1 MNKDYRLEGLDCANC
16 AMKIEKK
23 VQTIEGVK
31 EANVNF
37 TTGKLRIVAN
47 EADLATVETK
57 TKQAIKEIEPDV
69 AVSEITNNHQDGD
82 GHNHEHDNSRND
94 LLRILISALGMGLLI
109 WFSPT
114 GIVRLIGYL
123 LIYGLI
129 GFDVIKKAVMNIT
142 KGQIF
147 DENFLMAIATIG
159 AMIIGEY
166 PEAVAV
172 MLFYQ
177 VGEYFQGFAVKQS
190 RRSIRELMAIRPD
203 TARVQTSEGWKN
215 VSPEAVELG
224 QQVLIKPG
232 ERVPLDGKIIEGES
246 MVDTS
251 ALTGESVP
259 RKVTSGEMI
268 LSGFIN
274 KNQPIVMSVE
284 KTYGE
289 STISKLLELVENA
302 SSKKAPAENFIT
314 KFARYYT
321 PIVVVLAVLLAIV
334 PPLVV
339 PGAVFSEWIYRAL
352 TFLVISCP
360 CALVIS
366 VPLSFFGGIGG
377 ASKIGVLVKG
387 SNYLELLAETETV
400 VFDKT
405 GTLTKGEFSV
415 QTIETTMDQTTFMQ
429 YVASAEQYSTHPIAQ
444 SVLAAYQGPLLVSE
458 QVEEIAGEGISAVI
472 DAHDILVGNQ
482 KLMARKQI
490 AFSTSEEVGTLLYVA
505 IDQKY
510 VGFLLI
516 ADALKEDAIETMNKL
531 RKAGVKETVMLTG
544 DAKKIADSVGKKVG
558 IDQVYSELLP
568 QDKVDK
574 LEMILAKSSG
584 KVAFVGD
591 GINDAPVLA
600 RADVGIAMGGLGSD
614 AAIEAADVVIMNDEP
629 SKIADAMRVA
639 RKTLRIVKQNIVF
652 AIGVKVLVLLL
663 GALGFASM
671 GDAVFADVGVTVIA
685 VLNAM
690 RCLRVKKLNE

>member
-69 AVSEITNNHQDGD
+69 TVSEMTNNHQDGD

-289 STISKLLELVENA
+289 STISKLLELVENT

-510 VGFLLI
+510 VGVLLI